1 MLWSEEEAL
10 PVGWGAVKE
19 PVQPGDGKGSQGGGD
34 VADRSTDGGRGQ
46 EVRLGDSSSA
56 GRKRRVHAKEAGKE
70 FEEQTVKGCQEG
82 FLRRGITVFLIK

>member
-46 EVRLGDSSSA
+46 EGSYPKEQSWGGMRMRRTMRFRKKMEHQARLAWFWS
-56 GRKRRVHAKEAGKE
+56 
-70 FEEQTVKGCQEG
+70 
-82 FLRRGITVFLIK
+82 